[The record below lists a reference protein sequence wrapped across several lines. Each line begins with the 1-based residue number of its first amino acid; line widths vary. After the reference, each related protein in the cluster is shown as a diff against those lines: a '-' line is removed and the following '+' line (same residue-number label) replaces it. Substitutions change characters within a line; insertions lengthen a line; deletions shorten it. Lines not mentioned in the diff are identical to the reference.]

1 MKVKSKYDIFCRVAE
16 LESFTKAASELGY
29 SQSAVSQI
37 IKSLE
42 DDMGARLIIRSRG
55 GFELTSEGEAYLPYF
70 EAIRHAE
77 EALERKKQEIN
88 EMQDATIYVAS
99 FTSVSRE
106 MLPEL
111 MKSFKAIHPGV
122 DFVIKQGEY
131 NSIINSIEQGEVDF
145 GFISSHFGGGLESCH
160 LYDDELVA
168 VLPEDHPLAAKETV
182 RMSDL
187 TEDPFILFDEGK
199 DYNTVMEA
207 FRVRGLKPKIEY
219 EIYDD
224 YSILGMVR
232 RGFGISI
239 QVGRIVKG
247 FEDRLAVRK
256 IEDAPVRSVSL
267 MWRNRDTM
275 PLAARAFMDHI
286 VSNIGELADRL

>member
-42 DDMGARLIIRSRG
+42 DDMGARLIIRGRG

-145 GFISSHFGGGLESCH
+145 GFISSHFDGGLESCH

-207 FRVRGLKPKIEY
+207 FRERGLEPKIEY

-232 RGFGISI
+232 RGFGISQI
-239 QVGRIVKG
+239 
-247 FEDRLAVRK
+247 A
-256 IEDAPVRSVSL
+256 SHS
-267 MWRNRDTM
+267 
-275 PLAARAFMDHI
+275 
-286 VSNIGELADRL
+286 